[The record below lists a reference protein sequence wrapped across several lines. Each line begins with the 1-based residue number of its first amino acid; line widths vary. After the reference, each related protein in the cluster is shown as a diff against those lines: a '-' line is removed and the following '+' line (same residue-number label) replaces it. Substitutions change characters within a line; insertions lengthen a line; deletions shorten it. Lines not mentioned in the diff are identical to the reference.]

1 MKINTFIL
9 CVLSLVAC
17 NQLFA
22 GDDGFAGGLVG
33 GLTGGMVAGAISG
46 GGNRRDRDMQEVRNR
61 EHEKELDALRREK
74 EKESIEQVRRALD
87 EQKGSSNQSI
97 IYILFFVV
105 FCLMIGLGF
114 LGFMVFRR

>member
-33 GLTGGMVAGAISG
+33 GLTGGMVAGAMSG
-46 GGNRRDRDMQEVRNR
+46 GGRRDRDIQEVRNR
-61 EHEKELDALRREK
+61 EHEKEIDALRREK
-74 EKESIEQVRRALD
+74 EQESIEQVRRALD
-87 EQKGSSNQSI
+87 DQKGSSNQSI

-105 FCLMIGLGF
+105 LCLMIGLGF